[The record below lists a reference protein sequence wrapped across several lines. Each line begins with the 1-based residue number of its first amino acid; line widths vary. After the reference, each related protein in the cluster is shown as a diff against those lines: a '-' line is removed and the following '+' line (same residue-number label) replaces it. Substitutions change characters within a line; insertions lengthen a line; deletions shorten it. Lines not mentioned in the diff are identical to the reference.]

1 MMYFLVFSADV
12 FGVPVHQRW

>member
-1 MMYFLVFSADV
+1 MYFLVFSADV